1 MREFD
6 FVGVRM
12 IQPIEWRGDHI
23 RFLDQTLL
31 PAEERYVETS
41 DIRMLAQAIKTM
53 QLRGA
58 PLIGIAAAY
67 GLLLGLRPVKDE
79 PIDVTLETLHAS
91 VDLLSAT
98 RPTAKNLTWA
108 LERMQNVVRLN
119 HTNRSPVLIDMLEQ
133 EAKAIHDED
142 RRMCDSMGFYGEQ
155 LIEHGMTILTHCN
168 TGSLA
173 TGGIGTALGAIKTAH
188 NNGKKIGVYVD
199 ETRPLYQGAR
209 LTMWELMKE
218 RIPATVITDSS
229 AAWTMATKS
238 IGAVIVGAD
247 RIATNGDTA
256 NKIGTYTLAILAKEF
271 GVPFYVVAPTS
282 TIDLSMPDG
291 KKIPIE
297 ERDPVEITGT
307 GGHSHAPEHSS
318 VFAPAFDVT
327 PSALITAI
335 VTEKGIHRPPF
346 DSALKEAAAR

>member
-1 MREFD
+1 
-6 FVGVRM
+6 M
-12 IQPIEWRGDHI
+12 IQSIEWRGDRV
-23 RFLDQTLL
+23 RFLNQTLL
-31 PAEERYVETS
+31 PGEERYVETS
-41 DIRMLAQAIKTM
+41 DIRVLAQAITTL

-79 PIDVTLETLHAS
+79 PIDVMLESLHAS
-91 VDLLSAT
+91 VDLLTAT
-98 RPTAKNLTWA
+98 RPTAKNLSWA

-119 HTNRSPVLIDMLEQ
+119 HTNRSPVLFDMLDR

-142 RRMCDSMGFYGEQ
+142 RRMCESMGFYGEQ
-155 LIEHGMTILTHCN
+155 LIENGMTVLTHCN

-173 TGGIGTALGAIKTAH
+173 TGGIGTALAAVKIAH
-188 NNGKKIGVYVD
+188 RNGKKIAVYVD

-229 AAWTMATKS
+229 AAWTMATRS
-238 IGAVIVGAD
+238 VGAVFVGAD
-247 RIATNGDTA
+247 RITANGDTA
-256 NKIGTYTLAILAKEF
+256 NKIGTFSLAILAKEF
-271 GVPFYVVAPTS
+271 GIPFYVVAPTS
-282 TIDLSMPDG
+282 TIDLSLPDG
-291 KKIPIE
+291 KRIPIE
-297 ERDPVEITGT
+297 ERDPVEVTGS
-307 GGHSHAPEHSS
+307 GVLRHAPEHSP

-327 PSALITAI
+327 PNTLITAI

-346 DSALKEAAAR
+346 FTALKEAAAE